1 MGLTI
6 TGIQIDIVYTA
17 AFCRLESRSTFPF
30 KISRRI
36 SVKNRLTKLLPVN
49 RLALIF
55 VALAAMSMLL
65 MNAHSTNCSFLNIMV
80 NFNFIAIIAAVL
92 LTLFGSIQ
100 IFMYKKKERLQ
111 NILCLVMVL
120 LMCSVLVPFNT
131 MAAIGLGHECL

>member
-1 MGLTI
+1 
-6 TGIQIDIVYTA
+6 
-17 AFCRLESRSTFPF
+17 
-30 KISRRI
+30 
-36 SVKNRLTKLLPVN
+36 
-49 RLALIF
+49 
-55 VALAAMSMLL
+55 
-65 MNAHSTNCSFLNIMV
+65 MV